1 MPQIPTLLEMLHAG
15 VHFGHRKSKWYPKM
29 EPFIFDER
37 NGVHILN
44 LELTQKKL
52 EEALRY
58 VTELV
63 SNKGVIVFVGTKKQ
77 AQNIIKQAAIDC
89 GMPYVHERW
98 LGGTITNF
106 SVIHKLINNYKSL
119 KKKKEMGD
127 LSKYTKKEQLDFTRE
142 IERLEKI
149 VGGISTLEKLPD
161 AVFIADV
168 KNEKTAI
175 TEARKKKIPVVALC
189 DSNVNP
195 ELATYPIPAN
205 DDATRALTLLIQ
217 LIAEA
222 VKEGKILAAEK
233 EIRSD
238 TEAEGKKSEQKR
250 KRNRN
255 RRENRFL
262 PLKHQKQ
269 RRLRKRRVRVL
280 KRPSQHHLKHH
291 NIVYQTSHFLTLWI
305 YKRSKTC
312 AKKPAWELPIVKP
325 RSRKAE
331 VILMEPS
338 LSCENAVR

>member
-1 MPQIPTLLEMLHAG
+1 
-15 VHFGHRKSKWYPKM
+15 M

-238 TEAEGKKSEQKR
+238 TEAEGMKKRTEKKEKPEPQ
-250 KRNRN
+250 
-255 RRENRFL
+255 RESVSAVET
-262 PLKHQKQ
+262 P
-269 RRLRKRRVRVL
+269 
-280 KRPSQHHLKHH
+280 
-291 NIVYQTSHFLTLWI
+291 
-305 YKRSKTC
+305 
-312 AKKPAWELPIVKP
+312 
-325 RSRKAE
+325 KAE
-331 VILMEPS
+331 
-338 LSCENAVR
+338 AVAETQGESVKAPESASSETP